1 MKYKRMLCWVRPHEK
16 KELKEAVKRRFPL
29 VFAKNYDD
37 FKNQIT
43 DDSYLIISLSKAK
56 FGFTKLKS
64 LQKDFPLNKFHFYTL
79 RNNEYLSASQFHIMD
94 EENFIPGQ
102 YNAKEFVDNFCGIIP
117 DLYKSRENE
126 KNSKKWKKTVKNTMP
141 KIISKFNKIFNK

>member
-16 KELKEAVKRRFPL
+16 KELKEVVNGQFPI

-37 FKNQIT
+37 FLKQIT
-43 DDSYLIISLSKAK
+43 DSSYLILSLSKAK

-64 LQKDFPLNKFHFYTL
+64 LQKDFPLNKFHFYIL
-79 RNNEYLSASQFHIMD
+79 KDSEYLSASQFHIMN

-102 YNAKEFVDNFCGIIP
+102 YNAKELADNFLGIIP
-117 DLYKSRENE
+117 DLYKIRENE
-126 KNSKKWKKTVKNTMP
+126 KKSKEWKKSVKKVMP
-141 KIISKFNKIFNK
+141 KIKQILSLSSFS

>member
-1 MKYKRMLCWVRPHEK
+1 MKYKRIVCWVRPHEK
-16 KELKEAVKRRFPL
+16 KELKEAVNGQFPL
-29 VFAKNYDD
+29 VFAKNYED

-56 FGFTKLKS
+56 FGLVKLKS

-79 RNNEYLSASQFHIMD
+79 RDTEYLSVSQFRIMD

-102 YNAKEFVDNFCGIIP
+102 YNAKEFVDNFLGIIP
-117 DLYKSRENE
+117 DLYKMRENE
-126 KNSKKWKKTVKNTMP
+126 KNSKEWKKAVKKIMP
-141 KIISKFNKIFNK
+141 RVKQILS